1 MPLGVWA
8 LEAWLSVL
16 QDGAIH
22 NKIANICPPQL
33 LAFSVLFQLAPQS
46 QTISVLSGYLL
57 FCLGIMLPK
66 KKGGFA
72 ACCYKSQIQGAL
84 AGKKGKWFYSDAMK
98 SERMADSLSQRPS
111 PRKTKT

>member
-66 KKGGFA
+66 KRVVLLPAATKAKFKGHLQVKRESGF
-72 ACCYKSQIQGAL
+72 IP
-84 AGKKGKWFYSDAMK
+84 M
-98 SERMADSLSQRPS
+98 P
-111 PRKTKT
+111 